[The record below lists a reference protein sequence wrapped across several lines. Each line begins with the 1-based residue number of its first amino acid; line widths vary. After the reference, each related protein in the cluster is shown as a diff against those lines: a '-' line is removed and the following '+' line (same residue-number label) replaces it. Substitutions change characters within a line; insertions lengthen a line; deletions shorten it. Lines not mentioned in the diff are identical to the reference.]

1 MYALPRVQT
10 KRKRKPP
17 SRSRA
22 MCFGNQRIETRN
34 NLGRC
39 EASWG
44 EPERDMT
51 VSVRLNDSVFTETH
65 GLEKAVES
73 EYE

>member
-1 MYALPRVQT
+1 MNSDY
-10 KRKRKPP
+10 
-17 SRSRA
+17 
-22 MCFGNQRIETRN
+22 I
-34 NLGRC
+34 LGRC

-51 VSVRLNDSVFTETH
+51 VSVRLNDSVFTEMH
-65 GLEKAVES
+65 GLENAVES